1 MNGIPINID
10 PVALQLGGLEVRWY
24 SVFVLLA
31 LAVATVVAIKSCGK
45 KGISSDRVLNLMLW
59 VTVGGIVGARMFHVL
74 DHFSYYAQ
82 NPRMILGFDGLAIW
96 GALIGGGVA
105 LVIFAKVEKIP
116 LLPLL
121 DAAVPAA
128 LTGQIIGRFA
138 CIINGDAYGG
148 PTNLPWGFIY
158 TQPGALIP
166 DYLKGIPTH
175 PYPVYEQIWNL
186 AILAVVLVLSRGLKS
201 HGTLFLVYVCSYA
214 AGRFL
219 LTFFRQ
225 ETVLFWGLQEA
236 QVISLGLLAVAAPL
250 LARSLNREKRVARIA
265 EDLA

>member
-10 PVALQLGGLEVRWY
+10 PVALRLGGIEVRWY
-24 SVFVLLA
+24 SLFVLLA
-31 LAVATVVAIKSCGK
+31 LAVATVVAIQSCKK
-45 KGISSDRVLNLMLW
+45 KGISVDKVLNLMLW
-59 VTVGGIVGARMFHVL
+59 VTVGGMVGARLFHVL
-74 DHFSYYAQ
+74 DHISFYAQ

-105 LVIFAKVEKIP
+105 LVIFAKVEKLS

-128 LTGQIIGRFA
+128 LAGQIVGRFA

-148 PTNLPWGFIY
+148 PTSLPWGFIY

-166 DYLKGIPTH
+166 DYLKGLPTH
-175 PYPVYEQIWNL
+175 PYPVYEQVWNL
-186 AILAVVLVLSRGLKS
+186 ATLAVVLMLSRRFKS
-201 HGTLFLVYVCSYA
+201 PGTLFLVYVCSYA
-214 AGRFL
+214 VGRFV

-236 QVISLGLLAVAAPL
+236 QVISLGLLAIAVPL
-250 LARSLNREKRVARIA
+250 LARSLNREKRVAHLA